1 VQRRGE
7 TRLVVDI
14 TWKKKDGTQGRYRH
28 DAEVQTMA
36 AARAE
41 QRRVLANIAQYGDA
55 YAPVEG
61 EVVQTT
67 GAEPYQE
74 QGKTPEPTTTRFT
87 EAVEAFQ
94 RTTAITKLKPS
105 SRLGYD
111 EVFRTRLIPALG
123 DLPIGRIGLDTMT
136 ELDAGMVK
144 EGLSASRRRNVLIC
158 IRSVLRDA
166 HRAGR
171 LAPLP
176 AFPPLPKKGTKVLV
190 PLRREQVE
198 AILAASPPAW
208 RLAFALAAYAGLRAG
223 EVRALRWLDVDL
235 VAPVLVVRLSRS
247 KGQTST
253 PKSGHEREVPIAE
266 ALAALLNAQGRKA
279 PRELVAV
286 TSHGEPWKE
295 SGLLQAFRRA
305 QKKAGLSGFRYHD
318 LRHFFVTELFRG
330 GAAAPAVQALA
341 GHLHLSTT
349 EKYAHMVQSDL
360 RATIR
365 ILDARG
371 NSVVT
376 AS

>member
-1 VQRRGE
+1 MTIRKVERRGE
-7 TRLVVDI
+7 ARLVVDI
-14 TWKKKDGTQGRYRH
+14 TWKMKDGTQGRYRK

-41 QRRVLANIAQYGDA
+41 ERRVLANIAQHGDA
-55 YAPVEG
+55 YEPKPEISEE
-61 EVVQTT
+61 EVKP
-67 GAEPYQE
+67 AEPASV
-74 QGKTPEPTTTRFT
+74 RFK
-87 EAVEAFQ
+87 EAVEVFQ

-105 SRLGYD
+105 SKVGYD
-111 EVFRTRLIPALG
+111 EVFRTRLIPAFG
-123 DLPIGRIGLDTMT
+123 DTALDRIGLDQMT

-171 LAPLP
+171 IARLP
-176 AFPPLPKKGTKVLV
+176 TFPSLPKKGRKVLV

-235 VAPVLVVRLSRS
+235 VAVVLVVRLSRS
-247 KGQTST
+247 KGETST
-253 PKSGHEREVPIAE
+253 PKSGHEREVPLAE
-266 ALAALLNAQGRKA
+266 PLRVLLEVAEPKV
-279 PRELVAV
+279 PRELVAK

-305 QKKAGLSGFRYHD
+305 QKKVGIEGFRFHD

-330 GAAAPAVQALA
+330 GGSAPAVQALA

-349 EKYAHMVQSDL
+349 ERYAHMVQSDL

-365 ILDARG
+365 ILDGRG

-376 AS
+376 RS